1 MTACTTP
8 VYLSTIMLKCEGAG
22 YERTPDMDRFQI
34 TARGPLF
41 FMHIPK
47 TAGMSMRSY
56 LAGQYSARDVCPA
69 STWLEAAALLEP
81 PSSYL
86 LVQGHFYYNM
96 RAALRPGTKAVA
108 VLRDPLLRTLSAL
121 RHLKRDPGF
130 HRDHTIAKD
139 LSLRQ
144 MLRNPELMARQKN
157 VQAAA
162 LCASASFEEVV
173 SFLRR
178 TRDAEAAELE
188 APATLELSLQR
199 ARQVEFLGTVEHL
212 WLLLRQVS
220 EAMGFHPAVGLPL
233 VNDAPDGRTDLADL
247 DENDIELL
255 RRYNDIDLVLY
266 DRCREL
272 IEQRECQRLIL
283 TMVAKRIYP
292 RLRGSFAFDLS
303 EPLPGSGWYLPETAE
318 GQVWRWTGPRPQ
330 FTLEVSLQPKG
341 RYVIGMRFSRSGL
354 SNPGGLVVRANG
366 RLLDVFLTRESD
378 MFNAK
383 IPLGPECFEESEGY
397 CRLVFDIGEVSTAVG
412 NDLRPLGVAVS
423 RLEFERVG

>member
-1 MTACTTP
+1 M
-8 VYLSTIMLKCEGAG
+8 
-22 YERTPDMDRFQI
+22 

-69 STWLEAAALLEP
+69 STWPEVAALLEP

-86 LVQGHFYYNM
+86 LVQGHFHYNM
-96 RAALRPGTKAVA
+96 RAALRPGTKAIA

-121 RHLKRDPGF
+121 RHLRRDPGF
-130 HRDHTIAKD
+130 HRDHAMAKD

-144 MLRNPELMARQKN
+144 TLRDPKLMARQRN

-162 LCASASFEEVV
+162 LCASAPFKKVV

-178 TRDAEAAELE
+178 DRNAEAAELE
-188 APATLELSLQR
+188 APATLELALQR

-220 EAMGFHPAVGLPL
+220 EAMGLHPAAGLPL
-233 VNDAPDGRTDLADL
+233 VNDAPDGRTDLAGL
-247 DENDIELL
+247 DEDDIALL
-255 RRYNDIDLVLY
+255 RTYNDIDLVLY

-272 IEQRECQRLIL
+272 IEQREFQQLML
-283 TMVAKRIYP
+283 MMVDKGIYP
-292 RLRGSFAFDLS
+292 RLQGSFALDLS
-303 EPLPGSGWYLPETAE
+303 EPLPGSGWYLPESAK

-330 FTLEVSLQPKG
+330 FTLEVPLQPKG
-341 RYVIGMRFSRSGL
+341 RYVVGLRFSRSGPPDSEAL
-354 SNPGGLVVRANG
+354 AVRANG
-366 RLLDVFLTRESD
+366 QRLDVFLTREND
-378 MFNAK
+378 LFEAK
-383 IPLGPECFEESEGY
+383 IPLGPECFEDSEGY
-397 CRLVFDIGEVSTAVG
+397 CRLVFDVGQVSAGVG
-412 NDLRPLGVAVS
+412 HDLRPLGVAVS
-423 RLEFERVG
+423 RVEFERVG

>member
-1 MTACTTP
+1 M
-8 VYLSTIMLKCEGAG
+8 
-22 YERTPDMDRFQI
+22 

-56 LAGQYSARDVCPA
+56 LAGQYLARNVCPA
-69 STWLEAAALLEP
+69 STWPEAAALLEP

-86 LVQGHFYYNM
+86 LVQGHFHYNM
-96 RAALRPGTKAVA
+96 RAALRPGTKAIA

-121 RHLKRDPGF
+121 RHLRRDPGF
-130 HRDHTIAKD
+130 HRDHAMAKD

-144 MLRNPELMARQKN
+144 TLRDPKLMARQRN

-162 LCASASFEEVV
+162 LCASAPFKKVV

-178 TRDAEAAELE
+178 DRDAEAAELE
-188 APATLELSLQR
+188 TPATLELALQR

-220 EAMGFHPAVGLPL
+220 EAMGLHPAAGLPL
-233 VNDAPDGRTDLADL
+233 VNDAPDGRTDLAGL
-247 DENDIELL
+247 DEGDIELL
-255 RRYNDIDLVLY
+255 RMYNDIDLVLY

-272 IEQRECQRLIL
+272 IEQRECQRLML
-283 TMVAKRIYP
+283 AMVAKGIYP
-292 RLRGSFAFDLS
+292 RLRGSFALDLS
-303 EPLPGSGWYLPETAE
+303 EPLPGSGWYLPESAE

-330 FTLEVSLQPKG
+330 FTLDVPLQLKG
-341 RYVIGMRFSRSGL
+341 RYVVGMRFSRSGPPDSESL
-354 SNPGGLVVRANG
+354 AVRANG
-366 RLLDVFLTRESD
+366 QLLDVFLTRENNLFD
-378 MFNAK
+378 AK

-397 CRLVFDIGEVSTAVG
+397 CRLVFDIGKVSATVG

-423 RLEFERVG
+423 RLEFERVD